1 MKIEFNKLRP
11 CIVKST
17 GQKGLYH
24 GIFQQSYICAPS
36 MLKGGHHG
44 GVVAGVVCFVELEDG
59 SLIKAKPD
67 DIKFLDRIF
76 EEYDFTDERGDG
88 NET

>member
-1 MKIEFNKLRP
+1 MKIEFNELRI
-11 CIVKST
+11 CIIKST

-44 GVVAGVVCFVELEDG
+44 GVVAGVTCIVELEDG
-59 SLIKAKPD
+59 SLTKVNPD
-67 DIKFLDRIF
+67 DIKFLDRKF
-76 EEYDFTDERGDG
+76 EEFDFSDESGDK